1 MKRINKILIVTIIA
15 FSLFNCSTEDK
26 IVDEVNNGLQ
36 SGIILRNIET
46 TSGEYDNDNPSTA
59 SFATRVEIDDFK
71 NGNYVEKINVYAA
84 YADNNGGANT
94 KPEAFVKA
102 INATDF
108 TEGPR
113 GLLEAIVTVTMT
125 ELRGTLNLTAAQVR
139 TCDVATIRLEAV
151 GKDGRVYTNEN
162 SSPTI
167 TGGSFYSSPF
177 LYSANVVGGTLV
189 DSLAGNHTF
198 TTTGM
203 YIPGSPSCGGTAT
216 GTITW
221 TESGTPGLYNVND
234 MSFGLFESSC
244 WNDSPAVSA
253 SSQIKWF
260 CKTLT
265 SIGTDQYG
273 STWSYTITEVNG
285 PVLKMEFISSYLTGE
300 GGKVTITREG
310 GLDWPAIMQD

>member
-1 MKRINKILIVTIIA
+1 MKRLNKILIVTAIA
-15 FSLFNCSTEDK
+15 FSLFNCSSEDK
-26 IVDEVNNGLQ
+26 TVDDVNNGLQ
-36 SGIILRNIET
+36 SGIILRNVET
-46 TSGEYDNDNPSTA
+46 QSGEYNNDNPATATFSTKI
-59 SFATRVEIDDFK
+59 EIDDFK
-71 NGNYVEKINVYAA
+71 NGNYVDKINVYAA
-84 YADNNGGANT
+84 YADNNGGANNR
-94 KPEAFVKA
+94 PEAFVKSISA
-102 INATDF
+102 ADF

-113 GLLEAIVTVTMT
+113 GLPEAIVTVTLA
-125 ELRGTLNLTAAQVR
+125 ELRAALTLTAAQVR
-139 TCDVATIRLEAV
+139 TCDVATIRIEAV

-167 TGGSFYSSPF
+167 TGGSFYNSPF

-198 TTTGM
+198 TTTSM
-203 YIPGSPSCGGTAT
+203 YIPGAPSCGGTVT
-216 GTITW
+216 GTLTW

-244 WNDSPAVSA
+244 WNDAPAFSA
-253 SSQIKWF
+253 TSQVKWF

-265 SIGTDQYG
+265 SLGTDQYG

-285 PVLKMEFISSYLTGE
+285 PILKMEFISSYSTGE
-300 GGKVTITREG
+300 GGKVTIIREG